1 MSLQFY
7 FRTEV
12 KVKGHH
18 HSCILKESSQVQQSL
33 GTDKQN
39 CKNIHSFTT
48 WAAMLYNHSYPPR
61 PRCVPLQEVKIAAKL
76 SSGDPA
82 RPLNPFSYF
91 SPISVIILEERNRAG
106 PPGAKSHRPT
116 LANHIQLRNFKR
128 GKQMKNHHGFHSL
141 SIKSQKTG
149 ISKK

>member
-7 FRTEV
+7 VHTEV
-12 KVKGHH
+12 KVKHHH

-48 WAAMLYNHSYPPR
+48 WAAMLYNRSYPLS

-76 SSGDPA
+76 SSDDPV
-82 RPLNPFSYF
+82 RSQNPFNFF
-91 SPISVIILEERNRAG
+91 SPISVLILEERNRSG
-106 PPGAKSHRPT
+106 SPRAKSHRPT

-128 GKQMKNHHGFHSL
+128 GNK
-141 SIKSQKTG
+141 
-149 ISKK
+149 